1 MIMTMT
7 MIMIMII
14 IIIIISNDN
23 NFILKA
29 LSPLEPTRISY
40 GFCENFFRLMLFLE
54 NVLVIPVV
62 DFFFYVP
69 IFSNKINT

>member
-1 MIMTMT
+1 MIMIMT

-14 IIIIISNDN
+14 IIIIISNNN